1 MHSVGPVNA
10 ALRRVPAWS
19 LYVASAGWAAW
30 LFYLGLTGG
39 LGVEPINAL
48 ERAYGDVAIKL
59 LIAGLAVTPLR
70 RFTGVN
76 LMRFR
81 RAIGLSAFFFVVAHF
96 AVFALLDVQ
105 SWDRV
110 WQEIVKRP
118 YVTVGM
124 VSFVALI
131 PLAITS
137 NNPSLRRLGPVVWRR
152 LHRLTYPA
160 AALAAVHYLWIAKG
174 LEIAPIVHAILILGL
189 LALRLPVARR
199 TVPA

>member
-10 ALRRVPAWS
+10 ALRRVPTWS

>member
-10 ALRRVPAWS
+10 ALRRVPASS